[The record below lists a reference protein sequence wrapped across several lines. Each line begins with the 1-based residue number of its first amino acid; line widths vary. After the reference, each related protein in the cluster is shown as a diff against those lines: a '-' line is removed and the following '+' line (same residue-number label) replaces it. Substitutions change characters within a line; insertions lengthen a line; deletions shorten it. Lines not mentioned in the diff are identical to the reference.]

1 MQQQFERSAN
11 IVFFKI
17 QNIRNHKK
25 KYLQM
30 SQYTVQYS
38 VHTLLI
44 DLGNSFNQIGF
55 WQYHQQKDSLPHL
68 LLLHYHP
75 WYYAP
80 AVQVVLGPQQ

>member
-25 KYLQM
+25 IFTNV
-30 SQYTVQYS
+30 SIFSTVY

-44 DLGNSFNQIGF
+44 DLGNSFNQIGC

-75 WYYAP
+75 WDYA
-80 AVQVVLGPQQ
+80 AVQAVLGPQQ